1 MAKLTSQTPRL
12 QATGAL
18 REDALYIERRADDV
32 LFAALSSGEFCAV
45 LAPRQIGKSS
55 LRARTARRL
64 KEVGVHC
71 AQIDLTSLGRAADR
85 DPIGAWYF
93 SLAHRLADELDLP
106 DPKPFFEQHATLL
119 PADRLGLYL
128 RRQVVPALTGTIV
141 IFLDEIDYVR
151 ALPIDRDEFF
161 VALRAI
167 YNERPQT
174 PELERLT
181 FCLLG
186 VAAPRD
192 LVRDPHITPF
202 NIGHAIRLLDFSRAE
217 VSAFASALSPLDEE
231 STRWLDEIYRWTKG
245 HPYMTQAMCQEVLR
259 RKAETGTVSER
270 VERAAQARFLRVG
283 RSSDENLS
291 YAEKRLDQSPQKA
304 ELLILYRKLLAGD
317 EVLIDTGDPVQQEL
331 MMCGMAAP
339 APRDQSMDGPHT
351 LSVRNNIF
359 AHVFDPVWVREKE
372 AQRLLT
378 TGFRRW
384 QEAGQRDSDLLTGS
398 ALQEAQAFAKE
409 HPRELTSQ
417 EHEFLL
423 RCLDGVRRQAEQAQL
438 LSEASLA
445 KERLERAEHDRKT
458 QRRIIFGLV
467 VFIVLLLSAGL
478 SLFLLY
484 RNAQSAQRRERQ
496 ARIEAQELA
505 QKEAQARQN
514 IEELVKKNK
523 VAVDRAEEKEKEAE
537 AAQSD
542 ARAAEARY
550 QTQTQL
556 LQMQTTKAEQ
566 AQKEALEKEATVQQ
580 KSAEVQQKSAEVQQK
595 SAELDASRLNL
606 QSETAARLAASPAN
620 RWLALMQGLRA
631 VSSDVKS
638 GQFHPVLWE
647 GLTAASTPMVG
658 SKRLP
663 IDERGICAV
672 MSVNRQQVAL
682 GTKTGDVLLFDA
694 TSGQRLWS
702 VKPHTRPVFHL
713 AFSRNQRFLAS
724 SSLDGKAQVLDA
736 LTGEIIQTTTVPRKF
751 FYADFVGNT
760 ANLQIS
766 EFPDKPNA
774 MLTLRVE
781 NDRVPLGRTFPST
794 NNAALPYYDRKKSA
808 IFSSK
813 GVTLIPSSLG
823 WVTNLATDPKQTMFA
838 LDSDESLSVADAGTG
853 TQLWLLGGDRFGSYS
868 LQFVDNSQWLFAYS
882 PREVHLFDLSQVIG
896 SSWKLPYSGF
906 DAIVPDGRLGLAERD
921 DKLRVVEL
929 RTGKLQQTIPL
940 PVQPRPDL
948 YTSWTA
954 KLSDNGL
961 SIWALGDQHRG
972 NYETVGAELYIW
984 KLPSGE
990 LVHSAHWDKPA
1001 QLAVSGDAEVYFVA
1015 TSQQIDRIQTQS
1027 GTVLNTFAVP
1037 PDAGKLDGK
1046 AVPLQMV
1053 SDRHGRRLLIA
1064 AKSGPYVL
1072 DTATGA
1078 ILARFG
1084 VEQSPPTIWLPVSV
1098 FAPDGQSV
1106 LFRRGRELLLGT
1118 TTNGTLRMLR
1128 GHLGSIYAMSFSQ
1141 DGRQIVSAGA
1151 DKTVRIWD
1159 AATGTQ
1165 QLVLPT
1171 DEVVFNVAFVDRG
1184 ENVLA
1189 IQAKNVA
1196 RLLPTD
1202 HRAYLFHACRILRD
1216 RGSVTGISD
1225 AEVKEALAV
1234 CPSDGK

>member
-1 MAKLTSQTPRL
+1 MMAKATSQTPRL

-93 SLAHRLADELDLP
+93 SLAHRLADELELP
-106 DPKPFFEQHATLL
+106 DPKPFFEQHAALL

-141 IFLDEIDYVR
+141 VFLDEIDYVR

-161 VALRAI
+161 VALRAL

-202 NIGHAIRLLDFSRAE
+202 NIGQAIRLLDFSRTE
-217 VSAFASALSPLDEE
+217 VSAFASALSPLDGE
-231 STRWLDEIYRWTKG
+231 STRWLDEIYRWTSG
-245 HPYMTQAMCQEVLR
+245 HPYMTQALCQEVLR

-317 EVLIDTGDPVQQEL
+317 AVLIDTGDPVQQEL

-339 APRDQSMDGPHT
+339 APRDQSIDGPHT
-351 LSVRNNIF
+351 LAVRNDIF
-359 AHVFDPVWVREKE
+359 ARVFDPVWVREKE

-384 QEAGQRDSDLLTGS
+384 EEAGQRDSDLLTGI

-467 VFIVLLLSAGL
+467 VFIALLLSAGL

-505 QKEAQARQN
+505 QREAQARQN

-523 VAVDRAEEKEKEAE
+523 VAVDRAEKKEKEAE

-556 LQMQTTKAEQ
+556 LQTQTAKAEQ
-566 AQKEALEKEATVQQ
+566 AQKEALEKEAR
-580 KSAEVQQKSAEVQQK
+580 VQQKSAEVQQK

-606 QSETAARLAASPAN
+606 QSETAARLAAYPAN
-620 RWLALMQGLRA
+620 RWMALVQGLRA

-647 GLTAASTPMVG
+647 GLTAAAIPMVG
-658 SKRLP
+658 SKQLP
-663 IDERGICAV
+663 VNERGICAV
-672 MSVNRQQVAL
+672 MSLNRQQVAV
-682 GTKTGDVLLFDA
+682 GTASGEVLLFDA
-694 TSGQRLWS
+694 NTGKRLWR
-702 VKPHTRPVFHL
+702 VQPHTRPVFHL

-724 SSLDGKAQVLDA
+724 SSLDGKAQVLDV
-736 LTGEIIQTTTVPRKF
+736 LTGEVIQTTTVPRKF

-766 EFPDKPNA
+766 EFPDKPSA
-774 MLTLRVE
+774 SRTTLV
-781 NDRVPLGRTFPST
+781 DREDLPLGRSFRST
-794 NNAALPYYDRKKSA
+794 NNAALPYYDREKSA
-808 IFSSK
+808 IVSSR
-813 GVTLIPSSLG
+813 GVTGLPKSVGS
-823 WVTNLATDPKQTMFA
+823 VFNLAIDPKYRLFA
-838 LDSDESLSVADAGTG
+838 VETGESLSVVDARWGTR
-853 TQLWLLGGDRFGSYS
+853 LWILEGERFANWN
-868 LQFVDNSQWLFAYS
+868 LQFVNDAQWLFSYKGADTRLY
-882 PREVHLFDLSQVIG
+882 DLSQVIG
-896 SSWKLPYSGF
+896 RSWMLPARYLE
-906 DAIVPDGRLGLAERD
+906 AIAPDGRLGLIED
-921 DKLRVVEL
+921 EKELRVVEL
-929 RTGKLQQTIPL
+929 LTGKRQTTVPL
-940 PVQPRPDL
+940 PSQTGPDL
-948 YTSWTA
+948 RTAWDA

-961 SIWALGDQHRG
+961 SMWALGHSFSDR
-972 NYETVGAELYIW
+972 YESVGRELRIW
-984 KLPSGE
+984 KLPSGAM
-990 LVHSAHWDKPA
+990 VHSAHWDQSA
-1001 QLAVSGDAEVYFVA
+1001 QLAVSGDADVYFVA
-1015 TSQQIDRIQTQS
+1015 TSQKIDRIQTQS

-1037 PDAGKLDGK
+1037 PDAGKSDGK
-1046 AVPLQMV
+1046 AVPVQMV
-1053 SDRHGRRLLIA
+1053 SDLHGRRLVIA
-1064 AKSGPYVL
+1064 AESGPYVL
-1072 DTATGA
+1072 DTAAGA
-1078 ILARFG
+1078 ILTRFG
-1084 VEQSPPTIWLPVSV
+1084 GGDSPTKIWLPDSV
-1098 FAPDGQSV
+1098 FSPDGQSV
-1106 LFRRGRELLLGT
+1106 LFRRGRELLLGNT
-1118 TTNGTLRMLR
+1118 NNGTLRVLR
-1128 GHLGSIYAMSFSQ
+1128 GHLGGISAMSFSS
-1141 DGRQIVSAGA
+1141 DGRQIASAGA

-1171 DEVVFNVAFVDRG
+1171 DELVRHLAFVDG
-1184 ENVLA
+1184 GQNVMAVQENG
-1189 IQAKNVA
+1189 VA
-1196 RLLPTD
+1196 RLLPTN
-1202 HRAYLFHACRILRD
+1202 HRSYLFHACRVLRD

-1225 AEVKEALAV
+1225 AEVKVALAV
-1234 CPSDGK
+1234 CPADGK

>member
-1 MAKLTSQTPRL
+1 MAKPTSQTPRL

-18 REDALYIERRADDV
+18 REDALYVERSADEV

-93 SLAHRLADELDLP
+93 SLAHRLADELDLS
-106 DPKPFFEQHATLL
+106 DPKPFFEQHAALL

-141 IFLDEIDYVR
+141 VFLDEIDYVR

-161 VALRAI
+161 VALRAL

-174 PELERLT
+174 PALERLT

-202 NIGHAIRLLDFSRAE
+202 NIGRAIRLLDFSRTE
-217 VSAFASALSPLDEE
+217 LSAFSSVLSSLDGE
-231 STRWLDEIYRWTKG
+231 STRWLDEIYRWTSG
-245 HPYMTQAMCQEVLR
+245 HPYMTQALCQEVLR

-283 RSSDENLS
+283 RASDENLS

-317 EVLIDTGDPVQQEL
+317 AVLIDTGDPVQQEL

-339 APRDQSMDGPHT
+339 APRDQSIDGPHT
-351 LSVRNNIF
+351 LAVRNDIF
-359 AHVFDPVWVREKE
+359 ARVFDPVWVREKE

-384 QEAGQRDSDLLTGS
+384 EEAGQRDSDLLTGS

-505 QKEAQARQN
+505 QREAQARQN
-514 IEELVKKNK
+514 IEELVQKNK
-523 VAVDRAEEKEKEAE
+523 VAVDRAEKKEKEAE

-556 LQMQTTKAEQ
+556 LQTQTAKAEQ
-566 AQKEALEKEATVQQ
+566 AQKEALEKEAR
-580 KSAEVQQKSAEVQQK
+580 VQQKSAEVQQK

-620 RWLALMQGLRA
+620 RWMALVQGLRA

-647 GLTAASTPMVG
+647 GLTAAAIPIVG
-658 SKRLP
+658 SKQLP
-663 IDERGICAV
+663 INVQERGTTAV
-672 MSVNRQQVAL
+672 MSPNRQQVAV
-682 GTKTGDVLLFDA
+682 GTASGEVLLFDA
-694 TSGQRLWS
+694 NTGKRLWR
-702 VKPHTRPVFHL
+702 VQPHTRPVFHL
-713 AFSRNQRFLAS
+713 AFSRNHRFVAS
-724 SSLDGKAQVLDA
+724 SSLDQKAQVLDA
-736 LTGEIIQTTTVPRKF
+736 LTGEVIQTTTVPRKF

-766 EFPDKPNA
+766 EFPDKPDA
-774 MLTLRVE
+774 TITTLV
-781 NDRVPLGRTFPST
+781 NKDAFPIGRSFPST
-794 NNAALPYYDRKKSA
+794 NNPALPYYDRKKSA
-808 IFSSK
+808 IVSPRLITTLPNSSD
-813 GVTLIPSSLG
+813 
-823 WVTNLATDPKQTMFA
+823 WVSNLAIDTKRRLIA
-838 LDSDESLSVADAGTG
+838 LDAGEKLSLVAAQSGKL
-853 TQLWLLGGDRFGSYS
+853 LWLLDGERFSSNS
-868 LQFVDNSQWLFAYS
+868 LQFVDDGQLLFAYS
-882 PREVHLFDLSQVIG
+882 DEEMRLFDLSQVIG
-896 SSWKLPYSGF
+896 RSWDSSARYLSHM
-906 DAIVPDGRLGLAERD
+906 ASDGRLGVSRSGNALD
-921 DKLRVVEL
+921 VVEL
-929 RTGKLQQTIPL
+929 RTGKTQQTVLLPL
-940 PVQPRPDL
+940 ATRPRVDI
-948 YTSWTA
+948 SWKA
-954 KLSDNGL
+954 KLSEKGE
-961 SIWALGDQHRG
+961 SIWSLGRLYRETHESVGGELRG
-972 NYETVGAELYIW
+972 W
-984 KLPSGE
+984 KLPGMTP
-990 LVHSAHWDKPA
+990 VYSAHWDQPVE
-1001 QLAVSGDAEVYFVA
+1001 LAVSGDAEVYFVA
-1015 TSQQIDRIQTQS
+1015 TNQKIDRVQIPS
-1027 GTVLNTFAVP
+1027 GIVLNTFAVP
-1037 PDAGKLDGK
+1037 PDAGKRDGK
-1046 AVPLQMV
+1046 AVPVLMV
-1053 SDRHGRRLLIA
+1053 SDLHGRRLLIA
-1064 AKSGPYVL
+1064 AESGLYVL

-1078 ILARFG
+1078 ILTRFG
-1084 VEQSPPTIWLPVSV
+1084 GGELPTKVWLPNSV
-1098 FAPDGQSV
+1098 FAPDGQAV
-1106 LFRRGRELLLGT
+1106 LFRLGRELQLG
-1118 TTNGTLRMLR
+1118 NVADGTLRVLR
-1128 GHLGSIYAMSFSQ
+1128 GHLGSIYAMSFSHE
-1141 DGRQIVSAGA
+1141 GRQIVSAGA

-1171 DEVVFNVAFVDRG
+1171 DELVRHLAFVDG
-1184 ENVLA
+1184 GQNVMA
-1189 IQAKNVA
+1189 VQANGVA
-1196 RLLPTD
+1196 RLLPTS
-1202 HRAYLFHACRILRD
+1202 HRSYLFHACRVLRD

-1234 CPSDGK
+1234 CPADGK